1 VTWSTNDTD
10 RTATNLQKI
19 PTATYI
25 HLKSSQLPSQHKLIG
40 LSISGRRLAIMD
52 RFKNLTFSQPQITT
66 QTGAM
71 TTYLSNMLTTATSK
85 ANNLRRTLIASE
97 ADGDTED
104 DSHIARV
111 LRAYYT
117 EKGRS
122 FPQWLPPDPKTP
134 NPPPAQMVSSSGATQ
149 AQPYGQPAQA
159 GSRWGRGG
167 GLSDLWDGPKA
178 QQQQEDTNSLRPRPG
193 MARANVAHSL
203 SEPTASGGR
212 RGRFGNSLEEPAQ
225 ARPLPSQRAGSYQTQ
240 FSQSATSMRPLA
252 SDTSPPPSAGSG
264 STAQERLKQR
274 LWGGARAGS
283 PTPGS
288 SNLGTT
294 APNSSPVNNR
304 NPYDIPDGRSG
315 SSSASRLND
324 DRGYG
329 DNGISRF
336 GDGSSANNNTSVS
349 ANSPWS
355 GSDDPYAPSGGA
367 YSGGGGYGGG
377 PYASGN
383 SGLPSGPRGPRQG
396 GVGLPMGP
404 RPKR

>member
-1 VTWSTNDTD
+1 
-10 RTATNLQKI
+10 
-19 PTATYI
+19 
-25 HLKSSQLPSQHKLIG
+25 
-40 LSISGRRLAIMD
+40 MD
-52 RFKNLTFSQPQITT
+52 RFKNLTFSQPQFTT

-71 TTYLSNMLTTATSK
+71 TSYLSNILTTATSK
-85 ANNLRRTLIASE
+85 ANNLRRALISSE

-104 DSHIARV
+104 DSHIARA

-122 FPQWLPPDPKTP
+122 FPEWLPPDPKVP
-134 NPPPAQMVSSSGATQ
+134 VPPPAQMVSSSGAGQ

-193 MARANVAHSL
+193 FARANVSYSS
-203 SEPTASGGR
+203 SESADSGGR
-212 RGRFGNSLEEPAQ
+212 RGRFGNSPEEPAQ

-240 FSQSATSMRPLA
+240 FSQSATTLRPSV
-252 SDTSPPPSAGSG
+252 SDGSPPPSGGSG
-264 STAQERLKQR
+264 NTAQERLKQR

-288 SNLGTT
+288 SNLSSTSQS
-294 APNSSPVNNR
+294 SSPVNSR
-304 NPYDIPDGRSG
+304 NPYDAPEGRFG
-315 SSSASRLND
+315 SSSNSRLND

-329 DNGISRF
+329 GGGGARF
-336 GDGSSANNNTSVS
+336 GRGEGADSKPSTS

-355 GSDDPYAPSGGA
+355 NSDDPYAPSGGA

-377 PYASGN
+377 PYASKGP
-383 SGLPSGPRGPRQG
+383 GLPSAPKAPRQG

>member
-1 VTWSTNDTD
+1 
-10 RTATNLQKI
+10 
-19 PTATYI
+19 
-25 HLKSSQLPSQHKLIG
+25 
-40 LSISGRRLAIMD
+40 MD
-52 RFKNLTFSQPQITT
+52 RFKNLSFSQPQFAT

-71 TTYLSNMLTTATSK
+71 TSYLTNILTTATSK
-85 ANNLRRTLIASE
+85 ANNLRRALISSE

-122 FPQWLPPDPKTP
+122 FPEWLPPDPKTP
-134 NPPPAQMVSSSGATQ
+134 TPPPTQMVSSSGANQ
-149 AQPYGQPAQA
+149 AQPYGQPSQA

-178 QQQQEDTNSLRPRPG
+178 QQQEDTNSLRPRPG
-193 MARANVAHSL
+193 VARANISYSS
-203 SEPTASGGR
+203 SESAASGGR
-212 RGRFGNSLEEPAQ
+212 RVRFGNPSEEPAQ

-240 FSQSATSMRPLA
+240 FSQSATTMRPLA
-252 SDTSPPPSAGSG
+252 SDIGPPPSTGG
-264 STAQERLKQR
+264 NSTAQERLKQR

-283 PTPGS
+283 PTAGSPAPGS
-288 SNLGTT
+288 SNLSSTSQ
-294 APNSSPVNNR
+294 NSSPVNNR
-304 NPYDIPDGRSG
+304 NPYDIPEGRFG
-315 SSSASRLND
+315 SSSASRLSD

-329 DNGISRF
+329 DDGVSRF
-336 GDGSSANNNTSVS
+336 GGGSNANNKTSVS

-355 GSDDPYAPSGGA
+355 NNDDPYAPSGGA

-377 PYASGN
+377 PYASGA
-383 SGLPSGPRGPRQG
+383 SGPRGPRQG